1 MPQARPPKELGPD
14 RLGKDPLDSRIVR
27 YLERRSG
34 EGLRVRSV
42 QPLAGDAS
50 TRRYYRVVLSEG
62 TEATSLVLALM
73 PEPFEP
79 ERESFLNVARLFAE
93 IPVRIPTIHDV
104 SGPEGILLLE
114 DCGDQLLQRLAEQV
128 DGETGS
134 DVSDLYDL
142 YVSVLKILA
151 RIQSRGAELSSTR
164 YLPYG
169 IAFDEEKLSWELAYF
184 SRHFLTGFRRVSLA
198 ASEKGSLHDSFS
210 RIAGEVAGLPRVL
223 CHRDYHSRNL
233 MVAGGELVVLDFQDA
248 RMGPVSYDLV
258 SLLRDSYVGLEADF
272 VREMAAQFCSVSSN
286 VSLRSLQDE
295 FDLVALQRNLKALG
309 TFGYQCSVRRKSVY
323 ERYIPRTLELVR
335 TNLSRNPRW
344 DDLRR
349 TLGVHVPEL
358 A

>member
-1 MPQARPPKELGPD
+1 MPQARPPEELGPD
-14 RLGKDPLDSRIVR
+14 WLGKDLLDSRIVR
-27 YLERRSG
+27 YLEHRSG

-50 TRRYYRVVLSEG
+50 TRRYYRLVLSEG

-114 DCGDQLLQRLAEQV
+114 DCGDQLLQKLVEQA

-134 DVSDLYDL
+134 DFYEF
-142 YVSVLKILA
+142 YVGALKILA
-151 RIQSRGAELSSTR
+151 RIQSRGAELESPS

-169 IAFDEEKLSWELAYF
+169 IAFDEEKLSWELGYF
-184 SRHFLTGFRRVSLA
+184 RRHFLEGFRQVSLA
-198 ASEKGSLHDSFS
+198 ASEKDSLRDSFS
-210 RIAGEVAGLPRVL
+210 RIASEIAGLPHVL

-258 SLLRDSYVGLEADF
+258 SLLRDSYVGLDADF

-335 TNLSRNPRW
+335 ANLSRNPRW
-344 DDLRR
+344 DGLRR